1 MNWESIADFL
11 SISERTLHRRRIEF
25 GIEPSF
31 SNISDSDLDQTIN
44 AILHLTPHSGES
56 YIMGSL
62 KGRGVHVQRYRVRE
76 SLRRVDPIGRSMRR
90 RYAICRR
97 VYNVRGPNHLW
108 HIDSNHKLIS
118 WRFVIHGCIDGF
130 SRTIIYLKCCANNRA
145 STVLNFIQ
153 FGVEEFGL
161 PSRVRGDHGVE
172 NVDVASYM
180 ISRRGTN
187 RGSFIAGSSVHNQ
200 RIQRLWAEVNRV
212 MSVLYKEV
220 FKFLEENT
228 LLDSLNEAHLFCLHF
243 VYLPRINASLEEF
256 RNQWNYHGI
265 RTCNHQTP
273 LEMWQSNMITVLDES
288 PLINIDSYGIGY
300 NGLPSEIITDNNIIV
315 PSSKVELTD
324 EQLQVLHYH
333 VHPLTDDGDN
343 GIQHFL
349 RAVNIVDN
357 FVNQ

>member
-1 MNWESIADFL
+1 MNWRSIADFL
-11 SISERTLHRRRIEF
+11 SISERTTLHRRRIEF

-31 SNISDSDLDQTIN
+31 SNISDCDLDKTIN
-44 AILHLTPHSGES
+44 AILHLTPYSGES

-118 WRFVIHGCIDGF
+118 WWFVIHGCIDGF
-130 SRTIIYLKCCANNRA
+130 SRTIIYLKYCANTRA
-145 STVLNFIQ
+145 STVLNYFQ
-153 FGVEEFGL
+153 FGAEEFGL

-187 RGSFIAGSSVHNQ
+187 RGSFIAGRSVHNQ
-200 RIQRLWAEVNRV
+200 RIERLWAEVNRV
-212 MSVLYKEV
+212 MSALYKEV

-228 LLDSLNEAHLFCLHF
+228 LLDSLNEVHLFCLHF
-243 VYLPRINASLEEF
+243 VYLPRINAS
-256 RNQWNYHGI
+256 
-265 RTCNHQTP
+265 
-273 LEMWQSNMITVLDES
+273 
-288 PLINIDSYGIGY
+288 
-300 NGLPSEIITDNNIIV
+300 
-315 PSSKVELTD
+315 
-324 EQLQVLHYH
+324 
-333 VHPLTDDGDN
+333 
-343 GIQHFL
+343 
-349 RAVNIVDN
+349 
-357 FVNQ
+357 